1 MKETDATQTGM
12 TVARRRPWAKLSEYL
27 AAPLVLV
34 TPFVLFVTYHEYRL
48 LSPEILWCVLILV
61 GIGLMASV
69 VTLLGG
75 MARVLISAGL
85 LTFYLEVQIDWLTPR
100 MIAATYLGLVPV
112 CWLLRRHVWELMA
125 GFSTVT
131 VVLTLAFPESTR
143 IGENASVQEETTAPA
158 ATLPPL
164 LHIVLDEHI
173 GVAGIPTDISGG
185 RALRTALVE
194 FYEGNGF
201 RLFGRAFSQYVNTR
215 DSMSNL
221 LNLTSEDRS
230 AVYFVNQTGDYYLP
244 VNAYFRILSE
254 RGYVLRVYQ
263 SDYLRFCEAEDVRV
277 ASCLQYRSNSIK
289 SIEGVP
295 LGTARKTVFI
305 LRNFLRRFTT
315 LEYLRMRYRR
325 RLRPWLLDSGF
336 APADWPP
343 GPGVMAIT
351 AFPVIDRLR
360 EDITKSPNGTAFF
373 AHLLTPHAP
382 YVYDADCELRLEGS
396 QWLWPEVA
404 PTNTPAS
411 RAELYPDYFEQ
422 VNCVTQQLQG
432 LFDALKV
439 AGVFDEATIIVHGDH
454 GSRINLGSDQERLT
468 PSGVVERFST
478 LFAIKS
484 PQVTPGY
491 DEHMSP
497 LQDLLASAVGLDP
510 VVDDPASV
518 FSGTTVSG
526 RLRSVPMPSFGQR

>member
-12 TVARRRPWAKLSEYL
+12 TVTGRRPWAKLSEYL

-85 LTFYLEVQIDWLTPR
+85 LTFYLDVQIDWLTPR

-164 LHIVLDEHI
+164 LHIALDEHI

-230 AVYFVNQTGDYYLP
+230 AVHGALRAHHQGLLP
-244 VNAYFRILSE
+244 RAHGPDR
-254 RGYVLRVYQ
+254 RGLAASRRPRVRRALPPRTE
-263 SDYLRFCEAEDVRV
+263 SPGARPSPDPAAVD
-277 ASCLQYRSNSIK
+277 
-289 SIEGVP
+289 
-295 LGTARKTVFI
+295 GTATPWSRPVPPAA
-305 LRNFLRRFTT
+305 RWDVA
-315 LEYLRMRYRR
+315 R
-325 RLRPWLLDSGF
+325 RLSVSSVIHDRPPIPRSSFWTVRASRFASRRKQPSPASPCASRSCCGRARRCPDSG
-336 APADWPP
+336 ASAASAGSPQSAWTP
-343 GPGVMAIT
+343 G
-351 AFPVIDRLR
+351 
-360 EDITKSPNGTAFF
+360 
-373 AHLLTPHAP
+373 
-382 YVYDADCELRLEGS
+382 
-396 QWLWPEVA
+396 Q
-404 PTNTPAS
+404 
-411 RAELYPDYFEQ
+411 
-422 VNCVTQQLQG
+422 
-432 LFDALKV
+432 
-439 AGVFDEATIIVHGDH
+439 
-454 GSRINLGSDQERLT
+454 T
-468 PSGVVERFST
+468 PSPR
-478 LFAIKS
+478 
-484 PQVTPGY
+484 
-491 DEHMSP
+491 
-497 LQDLLASAVGLDP
+497 
-510 VVDDPASV
+510 
-518 FSGTTVSG
+518 
-526 RLRSVPMPSFGQR
+526 